1 MGRRALIFTTVRSV
15 KNKGPAP
22 APRNPRDTL
31 LTAPRAR
38 VLGYLEDAPRAMTVG
53 DAAADLGQH
62 PNTLREHLDG
72 LVEAGLARRE
82 RSEPEG
88 RGRPSWRYSP
98 APERHETDPRV
109 LDYIGLATALA
120 TQIALTSTDPRA
132 DALTAGEAWGRA
144 LIDDSEVTTAVRAR
158 RCVVDLLDAW
168 GFAPSAD
175 ARCRTVR
182 LRRCPLLEAA
192 RAQPDVICTVHLGLV
207 RGVLSSLGV
216 EPGQPSLAPFAE
228 EDACVLRFD
237 AEVPRAAG

>member
-1 MGRRALIFTTVRSV
+1 MT
-15 KNKGPAP
+15 NKGPAP
-22 APRNPRDTL
+22 ASERPRGTL
-31 LTAPRAR
+31 LSASRAR
-38 VLGYLEDAPRAMTVG
+38 VLGYLEGAPRAMTVA

-98 APERHETDPRV
+98 APDPHETDPRV
-109 LDYIGLATALA
+109 PDYVGLATALA
-120 TQIALTSTDPRA
+120 TQIALTSAAPRA
-132 DALTAGEAWGRA
+132 DALTSGEAWGRT
-144 LIDDSEVTTAVRAR
+144 LIDDPAVMAPVRAR
-158 RCVVDLLDAW
+158 RRVVDLLDAW

-207 RGVLSSLGV
+207 RGVLTSLGV
-216 EPGQPSLAPFAE
+216 EPGEPTLAAFAE

-237 AEVPRAAG
+237 VEAPKAAG